1 MYAGLLLGASLNGD
15 QVTNIFGANGLDIYY
30 DPLLA
35 GNAYLGG
42 RTFTLQD
49 GGHLA
54 AAVQTPLP
62 PTLWMV
68 LSGLVGL
75 GILRRR
81 KVNKS

>member
-1 MYAGLLLGASLNGD
+1 
-15 QVTNIFGANGLDIYY
+15 VTNIFGANGLDIYY

-42 RTFTLQD
+42 RTYTLQH
-49 GGHLA
+49 GGYLA
-54 AAVQTPLP
+54 AAHAPLP

>member
-1 MYAGLLLGASLNGD
+1 MLLGAILDRD
-15 QVTNIFGANGLDIYY
+15 QVTNIDGNGFNLYY

-35 GNAYLGG
+35 GNAYLNGG
-42 RTFTLQD
+42 TYALFD
-49 GGHLA
+49 SGSLA
-54 AAVQTPLP
+54 PVTHAPLP

-68 LSGLVGL
+68 LSGLAGL